1 MWIIAHCAYFWRHKP
16 ETSHGRGANSTSRI
30 SSLESCGIQ
39 SVGWLVVEPY
49 SEKMMDFKSVG
60 MMKFRKIIHSCSSH
74 HQPDNIFIFPYNP
87 IYIYYTYIIYT
98 YSDGPPAPQH
108 RSFPVESSTA
118 ARNLRGVSAETR
130 HFGISRDPRTFLQN
144 LDGSVWVQMLYI
156 YPRSGYWLQKTTESI
171 VSLRNSN
178 FDPPHLSFRLLTPLV
193 VRLLTRNVKSS
204 THNPP
209 FAG

>member
-87 IYIYYTYIIYT
+87 IYIYYTYIIYIHIVMVH
-98 YSDGPPAPQH
+98 QH
-108 RSFPVESSTA
+108 RSTA
-118 ARNLRGVSAETR
+118 VFQWSPRPQLEISAGSAQKHVTLAYRVTR
-130 HFGISRDPRTFLQN
+130 EHFFKTWMGRY
-144 LDGSVWVQMLYI
+144 GSKCYI